1 MARDSQMHSLKARW
15 LAGLAVIAIGLA
27 SGCGGGGSSPS
38 PAAVDPTPAAATA
51 PPVTTVTDTG
61 ETSFDP
67 SALKDALAELALGVL
82 SDSERDG
89 LLLMREEEKLA
100 GDVYRYLY
108 ERHGL
113 AVFSNIASS
122 EDTHTAAV
130 KQLLDRYELA
140 DPAEGNTDGIFSNID
155 LQMLYDSLTARGTP
169 SLLDGLYVGVLI
181 EELDI
186 FDLERLLGEL
196 DNNPDIALVYE
207 SLQKGSRN
215 HLRAFYRQVLDN
227 GGSYTPEY
235 LSQAEF
241 DAIVNSEV
249 ERGPSGS

>member
-1 MARDSQMHSLKARW
+1 MKKYW
-15 LAGLAVIAIGLA
+15 LIGFLISA
-27 SGCGGGGSSPS
+27 MTTTSGCGGGSSSSPR
-38 PAAVDPTPAAATA
+38 AVSTTPAAATE
-51 PPVTTVTDTG
+51 PTVTLITDTG
-61 ETSFDP
+61 ETSFDD
-67 SALKDALAELALGVL
+67 SALSDALAKLSLDEL

-100 GDVYRYLY
+100 GDVYRFLY
-108 ERHGL
+108 DHHQL
-113 AVFSNIASS
+113 QIFSNIASS

-130 KQLLDRYELA
+130 KQLLDRYTLV
-140 DPAEGNTDGIFSNID
+140 DPAEGNADGLFTDTD

-186 FDLERLLGEL
+186 FDLTRLLTEL

-207 SLQKGSRN
+207 NLQKGSRN
-215 HLRAFYRQVLDN
+215 HLRAFYRQLLDN

-235 LSQAEF
+235 LSEAGF
-241 DAIVNSEV
+241 DDIVNSEV
-249 ERGPSGS
+249 ERGPG

>member
-1 MARDSQMHSLKARW
+1 MKKYGLICSLVVAMTTTT
-15 LAGLAVIAIGLA
+15 
-27 SGCGGGGSSPS
+27 GCGGGSASSPQ
-38 PAAVDPTPAAATA
+38 AVSATPAAATE
-51 PPVTTVTDTG
+51 PTVTLVTDAG
-61 ETSFDP
+61 ETSFDE
-67 SALKDALAELALGVL
+67 SALSDALAELSLGEL

-100 GDVYRYLY
+100 GDVYRFLY
-108 ERHGL
+108 DLHQL
-113 AVFSNIASS
+113 QIFSNIAGS

-130 KQLLDRYELA
+130 KQLLDRYTLA
-140 DPAEGNTDGIFSNID
+140 DPAEGNADGLFTDTD

-186 FDLERLLGEL
+186 FDLSRLLTEL

-207 SLQKGSRN
+207 NLQKGSRN
-215 HLRAFYRQVLDN
+215 HLRAFYRQLLDN

-235 LSQAEF
+235 LSQNAF
-241 DAIVNSEV
+241 DDIVNSDV
-249 ERGPSGS
+249 ERGPG

>member
-1 MARDSQMHSLKARW
+1 MDRNLRVNSRPGRW
-15 LAGLAVIAIGLA
+15 LSGLAIAAISIA
-27 SGCGGGGSSPS
+27 SGCGGGGSSSS
-38 PAAVDPTPAAATA
+38 PAAVDLVPSAATA
-51 PPVTTVTDTG
+51 PPLTTVTDSG
-61 ETSFDP
+61 ETTFDQT
-67 SALKDALAELALGVL
+67 ALQDALAALPLGVL
-82 SDSERDG
+82 TESERDG

-108 ERHGL
+108 ELHAL
-113 AVFSNIASS
+113 QVFSNIARS

-130 KQLLDRYELA
+130 KQLLDRYALA
-140 DPAEGNTDGIFSNID
+140 DPAAGNADGVFANTEI
-155 LQMLYDSLTARGTP
+155 QMLYDSLTARGTP

-196 DNNPDIALVYE
+196 DDNPDIALVYE
-207 SLQKGSRN
+207 NLQKGSRN

-235 LSQAEF
+235 LSQDEF
-241 DAIVNSEV
+241 DAIVNSDV
-249 ERGPSGS
+249 ERGPAG

>member
-1 MARDSQMHSLKARW
+1 MDRDSQEHTLKVRW
-15 LAGLAVIAIGLA
+15 LAGLAIAAIGLA
-27 SGCGGGGSSPS
+27 SGCGGGGSSSSAP
-38 PAAVDPTPAAATA
+38 AVDPTPSAATA

-67 SALKDALAELALGVL
+67 TALEDALAELALGTL
-82 SDSERDG
+82 TDAERDG

-113 AVFSNIASS
+113 PVFSNIASS

-130 KQLLDRYELA
+130 KQLLDRYALA
-140 DPAEGNTDGIFSNID
+140 DPAAGNADGVFANTEI
-155 LQMLYDSLTARGTP
+155 QMLYDSLTARGTP

-186 FDLERLLGEL
+186 FDLERLLAEL
-196 DNNPDIALVYE
+196 DDNPDIALVYE
-207 SLQKGSRN
+207 NLQKGSRN
-215 HLRAFYRQVLDN
+215 HLRAFYRQVLDS

-235 LSQAEF
+235 LSQDEF
-241 DAIVNSEV
+241 DAIVHSDV
-249 ERGPSGS
+249 ERGPAG

>member
-1 MARDSQMHSLKARW
+1 MKKCWLISLLIFAMATAN
-15 LAGLAVIAIGLA
+15 
-27 SGCGGGGSSPS
+27 GCGGGSSSSPET
-38 PAAVDPTPAAATA
+38 VPTIPSSVSE
-51 PPVTTVTDTG
+51 PTVTLVSDAG
-61 ETSFDP
+61 ETSFDE
-67 SALKDALAELALGVL
+67 SALTDALAALSLGEL

-108 ERHGL
+108 DRHQL
-113 AVFSNIASS
+113 QIFSNIASS
-122 EDTHTAAV
+122 EDTHATAV
-130 KQLLDRYELA
+130 KQLLDRYSLA
-140 DPAEGNTDGIFSNID
+140 DPAEGNAVGIFTDTD

-186 FDLERLLGEL
+186 FDLSRLRAEL

-215 HLRAFYRQVLDN
+215 HLRAFYRQLLDN

-235 LSQAEF
+235 LSQNAF
-241 DAIVNSEV
+241 DDIINSEL
-249 ERGPSGS
+249 ERGPG